1 MRNLLNQFTGREHTP
16 LVQFIKYVIAGGIAT
31 VVNVLLFY
39 ACAFKLLPALDPSDA
54 VARLLHI
61 GVAMLSD
68 NVRARNSMIDNG
80 VAFIFSNL
88 TAYLINI
95 FWVFESGRHS
105 RVREILFFYL
115 VSGVSFVLGTSLMGF
130 LIHHF
135 GLMTTIAFA
144 SNAVVSLLI
153 NYVLRKYFIFKG

>member
-1 MRNLLNQFTGREHTP
+1 MRNLLKQFTGRQHTP

-31 VVNVLLFY
+31 VVNIVLFY

-54 VARLLHI
+54 VAKLLH
-61 GVAMLSD
+61 VNVSMLTDS
-68 NVRARNSMIDNG
+68 VRARNSMIDNG

-95 FWVFESGRHS
+95 VWVFESGRHN
-105 RVREILFFYL
+105 RVREILYFYL
-115 VSGVSFVLGTSLMGF
+115 VSGVSFALGTSLMGF

-135 GLMTTIAFA
+135 GMMTTLAFA
-144 SNAVVSLLI
+144 ANGVVSLLI
-153 NYVLRKYFIFKG
+153 NFVLRKYFIFKS